1 MTAQGN
7 PGPWGKR
14 VEGLI
19 VAETGEL
26 VKRISLKAFGV
37 PRKVGVR

>member
-19 VAETGEL
+19 VAKMASWSS
-26 VKRISLKAFGV
+26 VY
-37 PRKVGVR
+37 P